1 MAKAIKETNLIN
13 KFTEH
18 DLRGKAS
25 SGLDTDFD
33 AQKLLSDSSAAQTEK
48 HYRRK
53 GKVVDSTQGFRFGRQ
68 KRLVAGLINHG
79 FERCRFTGTISVYS
93 VLIIKSSRTNVG
105 MTRASFYLILR
116 LKWSWRSLIIV
127 SLQLFCSSSPR
138 VSVNLSATSPI
149 QH

>member
-33 AQKLLSDSSAAQTEK
+33 AQKLLSDSSAALTEK

-53 GKVVDSTQGFRFGRQ
+53 GKVVDSTQGF
-68 KRLVAGLINHG
+68 LL
-79 FERCRFTGTISVYS
+79 
-93 VLIIKSSRTNVG
+93 
-105 MTRASFYLILR
+105 
-116 LKWSWRSLIIV
+116 
-127 SLQLFCSSSPR
+127 
-138 VSVNLSATSPI
+138 
-149 QH
+149 